1 MDEKN
6 KMELAS
12 YVAAD
17 GRDEI
22 LTLLEV
28 VPNKRIQ
35 DLILYL
41 KTSTWRPTIER
52 VSYDGKVLNV
62 KIGYNIALF

>member
-35 DLILYL
+35 DLILHL

-52 VSYDGKVLNV
+52 V
-62 KIGYNIALF
+62 